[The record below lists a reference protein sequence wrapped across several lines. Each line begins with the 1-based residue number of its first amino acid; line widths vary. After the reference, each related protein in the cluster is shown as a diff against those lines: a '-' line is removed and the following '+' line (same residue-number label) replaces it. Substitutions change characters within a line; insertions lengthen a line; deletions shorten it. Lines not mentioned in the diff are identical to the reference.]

1 MYCSKVAELFDDY
14 VQRWSQNQMTP
25 VGQFSVSRRGQM
37 RVGSTSRYESL
48 KRDQENALTFGFV
61 SSSDE
66 EEKSEQK
73 FEITSQH
80 LEDNASI
87 CSSMPES
94 EH

>member
-14 VQRWSQNQMTP
+14 MARWNQKQITP
-25 VGQFSVSRRGQM
+25 IGQFSVSRRGQM
-37 RVGSTSRYESL
+37 RVGNTSRYESL
-48 KRDQENALTFGFV
+48 KRDQENATTFGFV

-66 EEKSEQK
+66 EEKEESEQK

-87 CSSMPES
+87 CSSM
-94 EH
+94 H